1 VALVLRDAVSA
12 GNGVSIQTREIE
24 FMRLLSSKV
33 IVFALVAVVF
43 GALTAVANADGNGT
57 VTEQFKA
64 AYTDAWGLQNTCS
77 GVHQVKKDGSVYD
90 IETCVVTGGLT
101 TQWVAGKY
109 SSNIIPGNG
118 CGAIAPAPPGYP
130 ASGIVLYS
138 DYPGL
143 NGQCAVSWNMILTPH
158 GDGRWTIHYKA
169 SY

>member
-1 VALVLRDAVSA
+1 
-12 GNGVSIQTREIE
+12 
-24 FMRLLSSKV
+24 MRLPASKV

-118 CGAIAPAPPGYP
+118 CGADRACSARLP
-130 ASGIVLYS
+130 SQRDLFLYS

-143 NGQCAVSWNMILTPH
+143 NGQCAVSYRITLTPH

-169 SY
+169 KH